1 MSMRDDLKAAGKKSR
16 GRLSYIG
23 FALAALLAFFFITD
37 QDGSLAKYRN
47 IALPGI
53 AVYVAFMAY
62 GLVKTNR
69 NDMMRGIEKFCSES
83 ANPEATMERLE
94 KVWSDGHNFLSG
106 RMDKDYIILLIA
118 RGLTSYV
125 YPLKNVVRAYK
136 YISYN
141 GAVKTASLCLVFDN
155 GKEEDNQ
162 LGEAM
167 VDTVLGHLWTD
178 NPDIA
183 IGNEKEA
190 IRLHKNKDIDGLRAY
205 ARQQRE
211 SGKKP

>member
-16 GRLSYIG
+16 GRISYLG
-23 FALAALLAFFFITD
+23 FIIAAILAVFFITD
-37 QDGSLAKYRN
+37 HDGSLAKYRN
-47 IALPGI
+47 IALPGL
-53 AVYVAFMAY
+53 ALYVAYMAY
-62 GLVKTNR
+62 GLVRTNR

-118 RGLTSYV
+118 RGLISHV

-141 GAVKTASLCLVFDN
+141 GAIKSASLCLAFDS
-155 GKEEDNQ
+155 GREEDNQ

-167 VDTVLGHLWTD
+167 VDAVLGYLWTD

-183 IGNEKEA
+183 IGNEKE
-190 IRLHKNKDIDGLRAY
+190 IVDLHKKKDMDGLRDY

-211 SGKKP
+211 SVKKP